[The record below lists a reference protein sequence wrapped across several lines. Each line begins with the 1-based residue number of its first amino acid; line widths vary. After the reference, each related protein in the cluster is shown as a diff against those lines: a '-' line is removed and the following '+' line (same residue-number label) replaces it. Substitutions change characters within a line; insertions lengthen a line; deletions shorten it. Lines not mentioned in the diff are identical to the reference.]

1 MIGQVLRHYR
11 IEARIGAGGMGVVYR
26 ARDTHLD
33 RSVAIKVL
41 PPSALADPERKLR
54 FVNEAKSASALSHPN
69 IVTIHDID
77 TVVCDGQPIDY
88 IAMEYVA
95 GKTLDQL
102 IGRKGLRITDL
113 LKYGSQI
120 ASALTAA
127 HAAGIIHRDLKPANI
142 MVSDDGVVKLLD
154 FGLAKLT
161 EAPETDAFA
170 ATESVKLEAPETEH
184 GTILGTV
191 AYMSPEQAE
200 GHRIDAR
207 SDIFSFGAVLYEMA
221 TGRRPFS
228 GDSKLSTLASIL
240 HQEPPPAI
248 SSGEPVPREL
258 ERIIGRCLKKNPQR
272 RWQSMADVKIALED
286 FREELESG
294 QLASSAALPPAVG
307 RRWRWVWPALALL
320 ALATGIDV
328 GSVLFKSQPPSFQ
341 RLTFR
346 LGDVNAAKFAPD
358 GQNIIYSA
366 RWSGAPST
374 IFSTRIGGRES
385 RSLDLPEAKLLS
397 ISSSG
402 EMAILLG
409 SSGPATLARVPLAG
423 GAPREI
429 LENVS
434 DADWSPDGASLAV
447 IRTVSRRH
455 RVEYP
460 IGHVLYENQASPPYS
475 VRVSPK
481 GDAVAFFDFDGELGD
496 FAVTVVDVKGKRRVL
511 SRGWKSM
518 GWLAWSPQ
526 GREIWFCASKTG
538 GDPALRAVTLD
549 GKERIVTQTPIFM
562 ALYDVARDGRALI
575 VAAISR
581 IGISYSP
588 AESKQERDL
597 SWLDTS
603 WLYDI
608 SGDGKTILFTELSY
622 GEGRNPAI
630 YLRKTDGSPAV
641 RLGDGVHPALSPD
654 GKWVVCT
661 RNNAS
666 ELVLLPTGAGEARS
680 LTTDGMRYDRAEW
693 FPDGKR
699 ILFTGSL
706 PNHSIR
712 TYAQNAEGGPP
723 VPVTPEGV
731 KASRV
736 SPDQK
741 FAVVTAGGKLLL
753 QPLASGE
760 PRTIGDAQPGDTV
773 IRWSGDGRFL
783 FFKRAEG
790 DAAASI
796 YRLEVATGKSELWRQ
811 LRPPDPAGVSMMSVS
826 ITPDGGSYGYS
837 FQRDLT
843 NLYLGEGLK

>member
-1 MIGQVLRHYR
+1 
-11 IEARIGAGGMGVVYR
+11 MGVVYR

-41 PPSALADPERKLR
+41 PPSALADPERKIR
-54 FVNEAKSASALSHPN
+54 FVHEAKAASALSHPN

-77 TVVCDGQPIDY
+77 TIVSDGQAIDY

-102 IGRKGLRITDL
+102 IGRKGLRITEV

-120 ASALTAA
+120 ADALAAA
-127 HAAGIIHRDLKPANI
+127 HAAGIVHRDLKPANI
-142 MVSDDGVVKLLD
+142 MVTDSGVVKLLD

-161 EAPETDAFA
+161 EPPETDVFA
-170 ATESVKLEAPETEH
+170 ATESVKLESPETEH

-200 GHRIDAR
+200 GHRVDGR

-240 HQEPPPAI
+240 HQEPPPAV

-258 ERIIGRCLKKNPQR
+258 ERIIARCLKKNAQR
-272 RWQSMADVKIALED
+272 RWQSMADVRIALEE
-286 FREELESG
+286 FREELDSG
-294 QLASSAALPPAVG
+294 QLTPSSPAAGDGIG
-307 RRWRWVWPALALL
+307 RRWRWMWPVLALL
-320 ALATGIDV
+320 ALATGVDI
-328 GSVLFKSQPPSFQ
+328 GSLLFKSKPASFQ

-346 LGDVNAAKFAPD
+346 LGDVNAAKFTPD

-366 RWSGAPST
+366 RWSGEPST

-409 SSGPATLARVPLAG
+409 STGPSTLARVSLAG

-429 LENVS
+429 LEGVS
-434 DADWSPDGASLAV
+434 DADWSPDGTSLAV
-447 IRTVSRRH
+447 VRTVGRKH
-455 RVEYP
+455 RVEFP
-460 IGHVLYENQASPPYS
+460 IGHVLYENLASPPYS
-475 VRVSPK
+475 VRISPQ
-481 GDAVAFFDFDGELGD
+481 GTSVAFFDFDGELGD
-496 FAVTVVDVKGKRRVL
+496 FAVTVVDLNGKRRVL

-518 GWLAWSPQ
+518 GQLAWSPQ

-549 GKERIVTQTPIFM
+549 GKERIVIQTPIFM
-562 ALYDVARDGRALI
+562 ALDDVARDGRALI

-581 IGISYSP
+581 IGISYLP
-588 AESKQERDL
+588 PEGKQERDL

-603 WLYDI
+603 KLYDI
-608 SGDGKTILFTELSY
+608 SSDSKTILFTELSY
-622 GEGRNPAI
+622 GEVRNPAI
-630 YLRKTDGSPAV
+630 YMRKTDGSPAV

-661 RNNAS
+661 RDYTN

-680 LTTDGMRYDRAEW
+680 LTTPGMRYDRAEW

-699 ILFTGSL
+699 ILFTGSM

-712 TYAQNAEGGPP
+712 TYAQNVDGSPP
-723 VPVTPEGV
+723 VAVTPEGI

-736 SPDQK
+736 APDQK
-741 FAVVTAGGKLLL
+741 SAVVTAARELLL
-753 QPLASGE
+753 QPLAGGE
-760 PRTIGDAQPGDTV
+760 PRAIAEIQPGDTV

-811 LRPPDPAGVSMMSVS
+811 LRPPDPAGVSMMSAS
-826 ITPDGGSYGYS
+826 ITPDGRSYGYS